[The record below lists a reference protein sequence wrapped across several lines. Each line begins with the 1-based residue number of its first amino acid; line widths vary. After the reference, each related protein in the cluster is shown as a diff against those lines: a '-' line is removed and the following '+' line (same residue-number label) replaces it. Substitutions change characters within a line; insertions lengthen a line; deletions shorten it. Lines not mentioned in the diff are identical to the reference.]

1 MTANDSPTEES
12 ELTPKQEQFIAALVA
27 GNPIVV
33 AAKAVGIGE
42 KTAHRW
48 LKQPAFNQVYGQ
60 AKQAIFDEELNELRE
75 SKKLIRDMLVK
86 HISAEVPVSNS
97 SQLQAAKLLLDHY
110 VVAGEMAE
118 LNEKMDAI
126 QEKLKALGVEL

>member
-1 MTANDSPTEES
+1 MTVNDSPTEES
-12 ELTPKQEQFIAALVA
+12 ELTVKQEQFIATRAA
-27 GNPIVV
+27 GNSIVV
-33 AAKAVGIGE
+33 AAKAVGVAE

-48 LKQPAFNQVYGQ
+48 LKQPAFKRVYEA
-60 AKQAIFDEELNELRE
+60 AKQAIFDEELNGLRE
-75 SKKLIRDMLVK
+75 SKKLIREMLLK
-86 HISAEVPVSNS
+86 HINAEIEVTHT

-110 VVAGEMAE
+110 VVAGEIAE

>member
-1 MTANDSPTEES
+1 MQSTEES
-12 ELTPKQEQFIAALVA
+12 ELSAKQQQFIAALIA
-27 GNPIVV
+27 GNTITV
-33 AAKAVGIGE
+33 AAKAVGIAE
-42 KTAHRW
+42 RTAHNW
-48 LKQPAFNQVYGQ
+48 LKQPAFKQVYEA

-75 SKKLIRDMLVK
+75 SKKLIREMLVK